1 MAVLLWVCPPPRG
14 PLHGRAARAASCVVC
29 RLPIANVS
37 SFLVYTVGQKIYI
50 WQFKDKDMPGL
61 IFIDSAVYVH

>member
-1 MAVLLWVCPPPRG
+1 VCILSNPPPQTS
-14 PLHGRAARAASCVVC
+14 PPSLA
-29 RLPIANVS
+29 IANVS